1 MLYKKEK
8 NKYINF
14 SEEEKELER
23 QYSKDRYNK
32 LKKIELNLKNEL
44 LLVQ

>member
-23 QYSKDRYNK
+23 QYSKDSITN
-32 LKKIELNLKNEL
+32 
-44 LLVQ
+44 